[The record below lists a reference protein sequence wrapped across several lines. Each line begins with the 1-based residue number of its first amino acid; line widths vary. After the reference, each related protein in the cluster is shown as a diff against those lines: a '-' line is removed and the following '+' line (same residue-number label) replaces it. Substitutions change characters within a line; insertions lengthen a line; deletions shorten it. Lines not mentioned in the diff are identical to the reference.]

1 MKKNYY
7 AKALALTVAASMVS
21 VPAFAAEETDPQ
33 AQEETVEK
41 DEQEEPEAEEQG
53 IVTYSDEDAE
63 ETEITSDGGELQT
76 GTYIL
81 KNDVDLTN
89 NLVIPDGAVVTIDL
103 NGHTL
108 KGNGS
113 GSVITVNNGKL
124 TLKDTTASK
133 ETELSDA
140 TAGVVKKDDGTY
152 TATYAVYDKDDML
165 TYQSYT
171 SGAITG
177 GKAAEDNQGGGI
189 HVNGG
194 TVVMDSGMIT
204 GNAPKEEQSY
214 ALGGGAYVT
223 AGGAF
228 TMNDGAISGNTA
240 YSSTNQGS
248 GGGVYIDVDSSFTM
262 NGGVFC
268 HNTATGAKVSSAG
281 AVYVQRAGTFK
292 ANNGV
297 FSENTAEYAGVIY
310 GTASGKTELEN
321 CIVVK
326 NTANKYGGTI
336 AAGNLTL
343 EDCVI
348 SHNSAGT
355 VGGGLYIMEDKNL
368 KTGSIL
374 KNCYIQKNTVKAD
387 DTQTVNWIGGA
398 GIAVAYH
405 DSEVTELNII
415 DCVIRDNTAEN
426 TDKQVSGGGIH
437 IDSGTKATINNT
449 AILNNSVQGQN
460 AFGGGLYTSSKT
472 ETVLKGTTE
481 ISNNT
486 VNGTGKS
493 SGGGVYMG
501 SDGILTMESGEIS
514 NNSAGQGGGV
524 TVGNGSAGS
533 ATVFNMN
540 GGTITRNKATG
551 GLQQD
556 SNRMEIVNN
565 GGGILIQHW
574 SQAECN
580 FSGDAVVVGNTGQD
594 KENNLYFG
602 YPHVAIT
609 GSLTA
614 ELGNKADI
622 RATALKEENDRV
634 IFDAKGSYVITSADL
649 SHIQYEGD
657 TYVAYL
663 DTAENA
669 IKIGIP
675 DKTITFDANNGE
687 GTMEAQKIIS
697 GKTHTLAANEFTR
710 KKYVFDGWNSEP
722 DGTGT
727 SYTDKQEITA
737 ADNVTLYAQWTECTS
752 HDFENGVCT
761 KCGCKE
767 AKIEL
772 SATSGSARVNRGP
785 VTFTYTYNGDS
796 NEIKVASSDESVAT
810 AEVDSATKTVTVTLK
825 SVGTAKI
832 TVSATEG
839 ENYNAAQAT
848 YDLTVQK
855 KKSSSSSSDTSAP
868 TYSVSTG
875 KTENG
880 EISVTPAKAEA
891 GEKVTIKATPD
902 SGYQL
907 DKITVKDK
915 NNSTVKLTKV
925 DENEYTFTMPSGKV
939 SVDATFARKD
949 ATDDNT
955 AAEQG
960 KTIKLQIGSRI
971 VNVDNEA
978 VIYDVAPVIRNDRT
992 LVPIRIITETLGGK
1006 VDWNGATKE
1015 VTLTLDGKEIK
1026 MTIGKTLEKYGVA
1039 PVIIDGR
1046 TFVPVRF
1053 VADELGATVAWDDAT
1068 KTVTI
1073 KTAR

>member
-7 AKALALTVAASMVS
+7 GRVLALTVAASMVS
-21 VPAFAAEETDPQ
+21 VPAFAAEENGKEAAVQAEGGIATLPMTDEVQPVVV
-33 AQEETVEK
+33 AEPEE
-41 DEQEEPEAEEQG
+41 EQEGDAPAEEEQK
-53 IVTYSDEDAE
+53 IATHSDENAE
-63 ETEITSDGGELQT
+63 ESEITSAGGELQT
-76 GTYIL
+76 GAYIL
-81 KNDVDLTN
+81 KDNVDLTN
-89 NLVIPDGAVVTIDL
+89 NLVIPDGAVVMIDL

-113 GSVITVNNGKL
+113 GSVITVNGGKL
-124 TLKDTTASK
+124 TLKDTTVVK
-133 ETELSDA
+133 KTELSDA
-140 TAGVVKKDDGTY
+140 TAGVVKNNDGTY
-152 TATYAVYDKDDML
+152 TATYAVYDKDDTL

-171 SGAITG
+171 SGVITG
-177 GKAAEDNQGGGI
+177 GKGAEDNQGGGI

-214 ALGGGAYVT
+214 ALGGGVYVT
-223 AGGAF
+223 AGGTF

-248 GGGVYIDVDSSFTM
+248 GGGVYIDIDSSFTM

-268 HNTATGAKVSSAG
+268 HNTSNGKNTSSAG

-292 ANNGV
+292 ANNGI
-297 FSENTAEYAGVIY
+297 FSGNTARLAGVIY
-310 GTASGKTELEN
+310 GTPSGTTELEN
-321 CIVVK
+321 CVLVE
-326 NTANKYGGTI
+326 NKTKLYGGAI
-336 AAGNLTL
+336 AGGNLTL

-348 SHNSAGT
+348 SHNST
-355 VGGGLYIMEDKNL
+355 VIDGGGLYIMEDKNL
-368 KTGSIL
+368 KTGSTL
-374 KNCYIQKNTVKAD
+374 KNCYIQKNTVECNETPTD
-387 DTQTVNWIGGA
+387 SWIGGA
-398 GIAVAYH
+398 GIVTAYH
-405 DSEVTELNII
+405 DGEATELNIT
-415 DCVIRDNTAEN
+415 DCTIRDNYASLTADSE
-426 TDKQVSGGGIH
+426 KAVFGGGIH
-437 IDSGTKATINNT
+437 IESGTKATINNT
-449 AILNNSVQGQN
+449 AILNNSVQGQK
-460 AFGGGLYTSSKT
+460 AYGGGLYTSSKT

-486 VNGTGKS
+486 VNGTVMS

-501 SDGILTMESGEIS
+501 SDGTITMESGEIS

-524 TVGNGSAGS
+524 TIGNGSAGS

-540 GGTITRNKATG
+540 GGTITQNKAVG
-551 GLQQD
+551 GLQNSD
-556 SNRMEIVNN
+556 RMDVVNN

-602 YPHVAIT
+602 YPHVAIK
-609 GSLTA
+609 GSLSA
-614 ELGNKADI
+614 KLGDKADI

-634 IFDAKGSYVITSADL
+634 IFNAKDGYVIAPADL

-663 DTAENA
+663 DTADNT

-675 DKTITFDANNGE
+675 DKTITFDANSGE

-710 KKYVFDGWNSEP
+710 KKYVFNGWNSQQ

-727 SYTDKQEITA
+727 SYTDKQEVTA
-737 ADNVTLYAQWTECTS
+737 SGDITLYAQWTECTS
-752 HDFENGVCT
+752 HNFEDGVCT

-785 VTFTYTYNGDS
+785 VTFTYTYDGDGEVS
-796 NEIKVASSDESVAT
+796 VASDDESVAT
-810 AEVDSATKTVTVTLK
+810 AEVDPETKTVTVTLHK
-825 SVGTAKI
+825 VGTAKI
-832 TVSATEG
+832 TVSAAESA
-839 ENYNAAQAT
+839 NYNAAQAT

-855 KKSSSSSSDTSAP
+855 KKSSSSSSDT
-868 TYSVSTG
+868 TTDKDNN
-875 KTENG
+875 KTD
-880 EISVTPAKAEA
+880 TDK
-891 GEKVTIKATPD
+891 TPD
-902 SGYQL
+902 T
-907 DKITVKDK
+907 DKTTDGDQTKD
-915 NNSTVKLTKV
+915 
-925 DENEYTFTMPSGKV
+925 D
-939 SVDATFARKD
+939 
-949 ATDDNT
+949 T

-971 VNVDNEA
+971 VTVDNEA